1 MNFAISVSHFSGKS
15 LLSIQCFQDPVSVF
29 PSVLKPFQ
37 REACPAGLFTSI
49 FTTIERNCYI
59 HASGVR
65 QISPLALAPEPGPF
79 TGHFQVLTM
88 HINNIK
94 FKALFQHIASFQNVW
109 KFSTVNSK
117 DVDFIDFRQKS
128 DWLQSTGL
136 HDCEGREIFEGD
148 LMKWNDSIVE
158 VIYEHGCYKVLHD
171 GNSELLL
178 WYCVPDCEIIG
189 SRFE

>member
-1 MNFAISVSHFSGKS
+1 
-15 LLSIQCFQDPVSVF
+15 
-29 PSVLKPFQ
+29 
-37 REACPAGLFTSI
+37 
-49 FTTIERNCYI
+49 
-59 HASGVR
+59 
-65 QISPLALAPEPGPF
+65 
-79 TGHFQVLTM
+79 M
-88 HINNIK
+88 HVNNIK

-117 DVDFIDFRQKS
+117 DVDFIDYRQKS

-136 HDCEGREIFEGD
+136 HDCEGREIYEGD